1 MFSVPHFGGRELAI
15 ESSLGFGFIVD
26 RVKSYDSL
34 KENMELRMGRRI
46 LSYFK
51 QRLENVLVIVS
62 VSRQGLHSGMK
73 ELRTADNILKIVDQP
88 LPLENLIKPWNLNQ
102 PPNIMRDELI
112 VDDPF
117 CKVVPFVDVTIV
129 DKLEST

>member
-1 MFSVPHFGGRELAI
+1 MFSVPHFSSRELAI

-46 LSYFK
+46 LSYFE

-62 VSRQGLHSGMK
+62 VPRQGFHWEMK
-73 ELRTADNILKIVDQP
+73 
-88 LPLENLIKPWNLNQ
+88 
-102 PPNIMRDELI
+102 
-112 VDDPF
+112 
-117 CKVVPFVDVTIV
+117 
-129 DKLEST
+129 

>member
-1 MFSVPHFGGRELAI
+1 
-15 ESSLGFGFIVD
+15 
-26 RVKSYDSL
+26 
-34 KENMELRMGRRI
+34 
-46 LSYFK
+46 
-51 QRLENVLVIVS
+51 
-62 VSRQGLHSGMK
+62 MK